1 MKQGK
6 NNGNLYVFRVLTKSV
21 NIYILFQSIRQADR
35 VILEHVSRTRGLTSG
50 LQFLCSS
57 ASSLSAMFSG
67 LRYALQQV
75 SSETQIFR

>member
-1 MKQGK
+1 MAES
-6 NNGNLYVFRVLTKSV
+6 L
-21 NIYILFQSIRQADR
+21 ILLIIDPDDSIRQADR

-75 SSETQIFR
+75 SSETQIFRKWY